1 MAMSV
6 AVHIFMPDPYE
17 EEPYRRFL
25 GDVQNLFGTW
35 KITGSKFFST
45 GPTIHDCFIGSEDL
59 PPGENVRVNVSASRR
74 HEAIIWGFDH
84 QWYISFETSAGR
96 APLSY
101 AVQFGALLLAARKFR
116 WNVAVDRD
124 TYIEAKEPQEFRTLE
139 SLIAHVRR
147 VLGRMQYCADLQ
159 QQGVLNENYEPVL
172 PLHTSDR

>member
-1 MAMSV
+1 MSV

-17 EEPYRRFL
+17 EERYRRFL
-25 GDVQNLFGTW
+25 GDVQNLFGCW
-35 KITGSKFFST
+35 KITESKFFGT
-45 GPTIHDCFIGSEDL
+45 GPTIHDCFVRSEA
-59 PPGENVRVNVSASRR
+59 PGENVRVNLSASRR

-96 APLSY
+96 TPVSY

-116 WNVAVDRD
+116 WHVAVDRD
-124 TYIEAKEPQEFRTLE
+124 TYIDANEPQEFRTNE

-172 PLHTSDR
+172 PLHRSDR